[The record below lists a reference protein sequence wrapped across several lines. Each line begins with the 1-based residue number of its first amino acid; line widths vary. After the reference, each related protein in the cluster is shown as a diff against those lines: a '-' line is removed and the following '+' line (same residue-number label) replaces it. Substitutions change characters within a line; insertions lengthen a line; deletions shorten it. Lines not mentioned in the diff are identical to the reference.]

1 MNYQVD
7 IQNASAAAKL
17 PAPSELEDYAKAVF
31 AKHLSAAEVTIRIV
45 DEDES
50 AKLNQTFRS
59 KSGPTNVLAF
69 PLPESKQFGLD
80 LLGDIVICAPLVI
93 KEAQAQGI
101 SEKAHWA
108 HLVIHGI
115 LHLLGFDHIKDDD
128 AERMEAEEITILNEL
143 GFSNPYQEVKTFNE

>member
-7 IQNASAAAKL
+7 IQNASEQMNL
-17 PAPSELEDYAKAVF
+17 PTSSELEGFAKAVF

-50 AKLNQTFRS
+50 AKLNQTFRN
-59 KSGPTNVLAF
+59 KPGPTNVLAF
-69 PLPESKQFGLD
+69 PLPESKQFGLE
-80 LLGDIVICAPLVI
+80 LLGDIVICAPLVV
-93 KEAQAQGI
+93 KEAQAQGVT
-101 SEKAHWA
+101 EKAHWA

-128 AERMEAEEITILNEL
+128 AERMEAEEITILKEL
-143 GFSNPYQEVKTFNE
+143 GFANPYQEVKTFDE